1 MPRKEQGYA
10 LLASLFA
17 LAIFAAM
24 LAMYFKWLD
33 QKMVYTRAEV
43 EGEALGQFAV
53 GLRGF
58 VAQAQADPSI
68 IPSVPQEDVHW
79 LKSPTCP
86 GGGGLPTNP
95 EAGHVP
101 CGFTGAHFGRHYRT
115 TFFRDAATNQIEVR
129 TTFQVERHGT
139 RSKSEI
145 LMADHLATTAL
156 SQQSLP
162 NNGMFYDVYAN
173 VPQNASGP
181 PTGAARFNPS
191 PDAAGRVVMVVNNA
205 PSNDLWLRTDGTN
218 KMLANLNMDGWSI
231 ANAKDARFTGTVQID
246 DGLVVDEDALVDFR
260 GTVRASDIELTSIEK
275 FASEGIYSAVA
286 GRGTGYVDMPSCDG
300 VGTPGIYV
308 ATQWTGEMD
317 SGGVDADAIY
327 SAGATATADG
337 NRWRITPKAT
347 GVKFGLNLSDTEL
360 QLTRTLLDAEPSN
373 MDWVAFTRCR

>member
-68 IPSVPQEDVHW
+68 IPSGTLPGVDW
-79 LKSPTCP
+79 LKSPSCGAT
-86 GGGGLPTNP
+86 GALPSNP
-95 EAGHVP
+95 KAGHVP
-101 CGFTGAHFGRHYRT
+101 CSFTGANFGRHYST
-115 TFFRDAATNQIEVR
+115 TFFRNAATNEIEVR
-129 TTFQVERHGT
+129 TTFKVKRHGT
-139 RSKSEI
+139 RSKSEM

-162 NNGMFYDVYAN
+162 NNGMFYTVYAN
-173 VPQNASGP
+173 VPE
-181 PTGAARFNPS
+181 GATS
-191 PDAAGRVVMVVNNA
+191 PELVGSVPATSDQGRIVLVVNNA

-260 GTVRASDIELTSIEK
+260 GTVRASDIELTSIDK
-275 FASEGIYSAVA
+275 FASEGIYAAVA
-286 GRGTGYVDMPSCDG
+286 GRGPGYVDMPKCSG
-300 VGTPGIYV
+300 VGTPGIYI
-308 ATQWTGEMD
+308 ATQWTGEM
-317 SGGVDADAIY
+317 SSTGSDADAIY
-327 SAGATATADG
+327 SAGATATVDG

-347 GVKFGLNLSDTEL
+347 GVKFGLDIDDTRL
-360 QLTRTLLDAEPSN
+360 QLTRTLLNVEPAN
-373 MDWVAFTRCR
+373 LDWVAFTRCR